1 MSSLTTRQYKDI
13 DLAFGRNPITGDVAK
28 KADNNAIKQSLKNII
43 MTELYTSPFH
53 PDFGS
58 KLYRLLFEPFST
70 LTSVAIQMEIETS
83 IANFEPRVRVSS
95 VSVDEIPE
103 KNSVSIS
110 IKYTTLNSTLPQTLT
125 FAVYRAR

>member
-1 MSSLTTRQYKDI
+1 MSSLTTRHYKDI
-13 DLAFGRNPITGDVAK
+13 DLAFGCNPITGDVAK

-70 LTSVAIQMEIETS
+70 LTNVAIQMEIETS
-83 IANFEPRVRVSS
+83 IANYEPRVKVLG
-95 VSVDEIPE
+95 VGITDNPE
-103 KNSVSIS
+103 KNSIS
-110 IKYTTLNSTLPQTLT
+110 ITIRYTTLNSTLPQTFT